1 VSFES
6 LKLLKK
12 HNVLVVIWKTY
23 SSLRMKENPTMAY
36 FGIGKEKSGKGGKCE
51 EAMERGCG
59 RDKVG
64 RGKRKKERRKKDHQI
79 NGVAKLG

>member
-23 SSLRMKENPTMAY
+23 SSLLMKENPTMAHL
-36 FGIGKEKSGKGGKCE
+36 GIGKEKSGRRDKSRKGGKCE
-51 EAMERGCG
+51 EAMERGWK
-59 RDKVG
+59 RQSWK
-64 RGKRKKERRKKDHQI
+64 RGKNERKKEGRKMVK
-79 NGVAKLG
+79 

>member
-51 EAMERGCG
+51 EAMERGWK
-59 RDKVG
+59 RQSWK
-64 RGKRKKERRKKDHQI
+64 REKKERKKEER
-79 NGVAKLG
+79 